1 VSGIIVEEDTPEE
14 VVADFRRLG
23 ITVTRAS

>member
-1 VSGIIVEEDTPEE
+1 VEADTPEE
-14 VVADFRRLG
+14 VVADFRLLG